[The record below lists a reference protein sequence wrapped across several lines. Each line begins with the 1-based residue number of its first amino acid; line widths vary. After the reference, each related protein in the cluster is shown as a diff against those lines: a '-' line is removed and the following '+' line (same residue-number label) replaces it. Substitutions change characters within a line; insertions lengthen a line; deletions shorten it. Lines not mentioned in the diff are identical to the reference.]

1 MLIITGTV
9 VTISISSLNTKNLTN
24 LYADLKSL
32 NDKIAVYY
40 NSYGEL
46 PVKEKFTGSYDFAI
60 VANPNDDADLYY
72 VIDLNK
78 LENLLLTKKISGT
91 GDDVYIINEKT
102 HTIYYPEG
110 VSLDGEIY
118 YRLPGEYT
126 KIEGTN

>member
-46 PVKEKFTGSYDFAI
+46 PVKEKFTGSYNFAI
-60 VANPNDDADLYY
+60 VANPNDDADSYY
-72 VIDLNK
+72 VIDVNK
-78 LENLLLTKKISGT
+78 LDNLLLTKKISGT
-91 GDDVYIINEKT
+91 GDDVYIINKRT
-102 HTIYYPEG
+102 HTIYYPKG
-110 VSLDGEIY
+110 VALD
-118 YRLPGEYT
+118 R
-126 KIEGTN
+126 